1 MKKQRIQVRFC
12 PKTWTRIIEE
22 VDTLPHGER
31 APKSAPAPKIAE
43 IKTGVQI

>member
-1 MKKQRIQVRFC
+1 MKKKRIQVRFC

-31 APKSAPAPKIAE
+31 APKCTAPPKFAE